1 MRGVHIKFSLQNFK
15 MAIEKNGKSKIIH
28 KSPLLAWLTEEQP
41 CEGRTLAE
49 MAGISEETW
58 SRIING
64 RADTTTETFWKLA
77 KAIAD
82 LYPSGSVAKVV
93 RIVEARA
100 EGIRPANLGEQ
111 LALLI
116 ESADDEDLEEIFLLL
131 GKKIF
136 SKSPVFSH
144 RPDDVKSAIR

>member
-1 MRGVHIKFSLQNFK
+1 
-15 MAIEKNGKSKIIH
+15 MAEK
-28 KSPLLAWLTEEQP
+28 
-41 CEGRTLAE
+41 
-49 MAGISEETW
+49 AGINETTW
-58 SRIING
+58 SRLING

-82 LYPSGSVAKVV
+82 ENPGGSVAKVV

-100 EGIRPANLGEQ
+100 EGIRPPNLGEQ

-116 ESADDEDLEEIFLLL
+116 ESADDEELEEIFLIL

-136 SKSPVFSH
+136 SKSPIFGH
-144 RPDDVKSAIR
+144 QPNGVKSATR